1 MKKKFFILVLCLA
14 LIAACYGCRGT
25 VASTKSPNTPGSG
38 LQGKD
43 ATWQKHTDP
52 IKLTMSSAITV
63 RKDKPTDI
71 NPSDGG
77 EDPVSRPIMVGKDKP
92 TDIYPPDWGEDPV
105 SRRILSLTGVQLVL
119 EKQDPDFSLDVL
131 LASGEMT
138 DLICVQREA
147 DFYRLEN
154 HDVCYGLDE
163 LADSYCPDFWDDVD
177 PLERLNN
184 QAADGHIY
192 TLRGGYNNTAVYDD
206 ERIPINP
213 PWTMNI
219 RTDKLEKLGASM
231 PTSVEELE
239 ALLYRAKDSGIAT
252 PYGMYGPAETPLAGW
267 MGVKRDLSWDSASK
281 KVRTPLRDE
290 AWLPYFKMM
299 AKWYRDGI
307 MALPP
312 QEAKIQDGFV
322 TAIRQINAYS
332 GNYYFGT
339 ETDNHPEANEDNP
352 FPFALWTEP
361 LTYQGQIRLQAADQA
376 IAEWDDSLGKG
387 WRRYAGTFITRGC
400 SNPERAI
407 LFLQFLKSDEGAKL
421 TRWGL
426 EKEHYTLDQNGLLV
440 YNKDCQISNKDLID
454 MSIHEDVVGRNTGIN
469 YWNFVDNSWVAG
481 VLDGSPVAYLTN
493 KKALAMR
500 QAVIQAGISYKKY
513 LAKNKNP
520 VFSFAWPNAGS
531 PDDQKIKAIQARWEE
546 AALAIITQSPDDAAV
561 ESAWDKL
568 VTELTSMGLDAMEDN
583 MTVRFVDAL
592 KRYQAAGYFTD
603 IQP

>member
-1 MKKKFFILVLCLA
+1 MKKKFIILA
-14 LIAACYGCRGT
+14 LCMMLVAASFGCHSTTAKT
-25 VASTKSPNTPGSG
+25 VPRKPGDHLES
-38 LQGKD
+38 KD
-43 ATWQKHTDP
+43 ATWQQHTDP
-52 IKLTMSSAITV
+52 VKLTMSSAITYA
-63 RKDKPTDI
+63 KKKPTDI
-71 NPSDGG
+71 D
-77 EDPVSRPIMVGKDKP
+77 
-92 TDIYPPDWGEDPV
+92 PPDWSDDPV
-105 SRRILSLTGVQLVL
+105 SRRIMSLTGVQLVL
-119 EKQDPDFSLDVL
+119 EKQLPNFSLDVM
-131 LASGEMT
+131 LASDEMA
-138 DLICVQREA
+138 DLICLWSENE
-147 DFYRLEN
+147 FYRLEDSN
-154 HDVCYGLDE
+154 ICYGLDE

-192 TLRGGYNNTAVYDD
+192 TIRGGYNNTAVYDD

-239 ALLYRAKDSGIAT
+239 ALLYRAKDSGIAA

-267 MGVKRDLSWDSASK
+267 MGVKRDLYWDAASK
-281 KVRTPLRDE
+281 KVRTSLRDD

-307 MALPP
+307 VALPP

-322 TAIRQINAYS
+322 TAIPQRRAYL
-332 GNYYFGT
+332 GYYYFGS
-339 ETDNHPEANEDNP
+339 EFDNHPEANEDDP

-361 LTYQGQIRLQAADQA
+361 LTYQGEIQLQAADQA
-376 IAEWDDSLGKG
+376 IAEFDSSLGKG
-387 WRRYAGTFITRGC
+387 TQRYAGTFITRGC

-421 TRWGL
+421 TRWGI
-426 EKEHYTLDQNGLLV
+426 EKEQYTLDQNGLLV
-440 YNKDCQISNKDLID
+440 YNKDCQISNKFLSDLNINEQ
-454 MSIHEDVVGRNTGIN
+454 SAGRENGIN
-469 YWNFVDNSWVAG
+469 YWNFVDNSRVAG

-493 KKALAMR
+493 KKSLARR
-500 QAVIQAGISYKKY
+500 QALIQAGISYKKY

-520 VFSFAWPNAGS
+520 VFSFAWPDASS

-546 AALAIITQSPDDAAV
+546 GALAIITQSPDDAAV

-568 VTELTSMGLDAMEDN
+568 VVELTTMGLDSMEDN

-592 KRYQAAGYFTD
+592 KRYQTAGYFTD

>member
-1 MKKKFFILVLCLA
+1 MKRKFFILALCMMLV
-14 LIAACYGCRGT
+14 AACYGCHTTTAKT
-25 VASTKSPNTPGSG
+25 VPRKPGDH
-38 LQGKD
+38 LEVKD
-43 ATWQKHTDP
+43 ATWQQHTDP
-52 IKLTMSSAITV
+52 VKLTMSSAITSA
-63 RKDKPTDI
+63 KAKPTDI
-71 NPSDGG
+71 D
-77 EDPVSRPIMVGKDKP
+77 
-92 TDIYPPDWGEDPV
+92 PPDWGEDPV
-105 SRRILSLTGVQLVL
+105 SRRILSITGVQLVL
-119 EKQDPDFSLDVL
+119 EKQEPGFSLDVI
-131 LASGEMT
+131 LASDEMT
-138 DLICVQREA
+138 DLVCVQREV

-267 MGVKRDLSWDSASK
+267 MGVRRDLSWDAASK
-281 KVRTPLRDE
+281 KVRIPLRDE

-307 MALPP
+307 VALPP

-322 TAIRQINAYS
+322 TAIPQRRS
-332 GNYYFGT
+332 YFGPSYFGS
-339 ETDNHPEANEDNP
+339 EFDNHPETIEDNP
-352 FPFALWTEP
+352 FPFALWTKP
-361 LTYQGQIRLQAADQA
+361 LTYQGQIQLQAADQA
-376 IAEWDDSLGKG
+376 IAEWDSSSGKG
-387 WRRYAGTFITRGC
+387 WCRYAGTFITRGC

-421 TRWGL
+421 TRWGI
-426 EKEHYTLDQNGLLV
+426 EKEQYTLDENGLLV
-440 YNKDCQISNKDLID
+440 YNKDYQISNKLLNDTNVREVN
-454 MSIHEDVVGRNTGIN
+454 SVGGKSGVN

-481 VLDGSPVAYLTN
+481 VLDGSPVAYVSN
-493 KKALAMR
+493 KKSLARR
-500 QAVIQAGISYKKY
+500 QALIQAGISYKKY

-520 VFSFAWPNAGS
+520 VFSFAWPNADS
-531 PDDQKIKAIQARWEE
+531 PDDQKIKSIQARWEE
-546 AALAIITQSPDDAAV
+546 GALAIITQSPDDAVV

-568 VTELTSMGLDAMEDN
+568 VVELTTMGLDSMEDN
-583 MTVRFVDAL
+583 MTVRFADAL

>member
-1 MKKKFFILVLCLA
+1 
-14 LIAACYGCRGT
+14 
-25 VASTKSPNTPGSG
+25 
-38 LQGKD
+38 
-43 ATWQKHTDP
+43 
-52 IKLTMSSAITV
+52 MSSAITGA
-63 RKDKPTDI
+63 KEKPTGI
-71 NPSDGG
+71 G
-77 EDPVSRPIMVGKDKP
+77 
-92 TDIYPPDWGEDPV
+92 PPDWGEDPV
-105 SRRILSLTGVQLVL
+105 SRRIMDLTGVQLIFGMH
-119 EKQDPDFSLDVL
+119 EPYFSVDVL

-138 DLICVQREA
+138 DLVCVMRER

-154 HDVCYGLDE
+154 HDICYGLDE

-192 TLRGGYNNTAVYDD
+192 TLRGGYNNTAVYAD

-239 ALLYRAKDSGIAT
+239 ALLYRAKDSGIAA
-252 PYGMYGPAETPLAGW
+252 PYRMYGPAETPLAGW
-267 MGVKRDLSWDSASK
+267 MGVNRDLSWDAAAK
-281 KVRTPLRDE
+281 KVRTPLRDD
-290 AWLPYFKMM
+290 AWLPYLKKM

-307 MALPP
+307 LSLPP

-322 TAIRQINAYS
+322 TAIRQRNAYS

-339 ETDNHPEANEDNP
+339 ETDNHPEANGDNP

-361 LTYQGQIRLQAADQA
+361 LTYQGEVRLQAADQA
-376 IAEWDDSLGKG
+376 IAEWDDSVGKG
-387 WRRYAGTFITRGC
+387 WCRYAGTFITRSC

-407 LFLQFLKSDEGAKL
+407 LFLQFLKSDEGAEL
-421 TRWGL
+421 TRWGI
-426 EKEHYTLDQNGLLV
+426 EKEQYTLDENGLLV
-440 YNKDCQISNKDLID
+440 YNKDCQISNKLLND
-454 MSIHEDVVGRNTGIN
+454 MNIHEESVAGKNSIN
-469 YWNFVDNSWVAG
+469 YWNFVDNSWVTG
-481 VLDGSPVAYLTN
+481 VLDGSPVAYVSN

-500 QAVIQAGISYKKY
+500 QAMIQAGISYKKY

-520 VFSFAWPNAGS
+520 VFSFAWPNADS

-546 AALAIITQSPDDAAV
+546 GALAIITQSTNDLDV
-561 ESAWDKL
+561 ENAWDKL
-568 VTELTSMGLDAMEDN
+568 VSELTSMGLDSMEDN

>member
-1 MKKKFFILVLCLA
+1 MKKDLLILA
-14 LIAACYGCRGT
+14 LCMMLVTACSGCRGT
-25 VASTKSPNTPGSG
+25 AASTKSPNMPGGS

-52 IKLTMSSAITV
+52 VKLTMSSAITGA
-63 RKDKPTDI
+63 KKKPTDT
-71 NPSDGG
+71 S
-77 EDPVSRPIMVGKDKP
+77 
-92 TDIYPPDWGEDPV
+92 DWGEDPV
-105 SRRILSLTGVQLVL
+105 SRRILSLTGVQLTFGM
-119 EKQDPDFSLDVL
+119 QDPYFSLDVL

-138 DLICVQREA
+138 DLVCVMRER

-154 HDVCYGLDE
+154 HDICYGLDE

-239 ALLYRAKDSGIAT
+239 ALLYRAKDSGIAA

-267 MGVKRDLSWDSASK
+267 MGVNRDLSWDAAAK
-281 KVRTPLRDE
+281 KVRTPLRDD
-290 AWLPYFKMM
+290 AWLPYLKKM

-307 MALPP
+307 LALPP
-312 QEAKIQDGFV
+312 QEAKIKDGFV
-322 TAIRQINAYS
+322 TAICQSNAYG
-332 GNYYFGT
+332 GNYYFGAQL
-339 ETDNHPEANEDNP
+339 DDHPEANEDNP

-361 LTYQGQIRLQAADQA
+361 LTYQGEVRLQAADQA

-387 WRRYAGTFITRGC
+387 WCRYAGTFITRGC

-426 EKEHYTLDQNGLLV
+426 EKKHYTLDQNGLLV
-440 YNKDCQISNKDLID
+440 YNKDCQISNKFLNDTNIRD
-454 MSIHEDVVGRNTGIN
+454 DVPGMETGIN

-481 VLDGSPVAYLTN
+481 VLDGSPVAYVSN
-493 KKALAMR
+493 KKSLAMR

-513 LAKNKNP
+513 IAKNKNP
-520 VFSFAWPNAGS
+520 VFSFAWPNASS

-546 AALAIITQSPDDAAV
+546 GALAIITQSPDDAVV

-568 VTELTSMGLDAMEDN
+568 VVELTTMGLDSMEDN

-592 KRYQAAGYFTD
+592 KRYQSAGYFTD